1 MCKGDGMSN
10 DVKFCA
16 ILTMRY
22 INKSLM
28 QSCHDYIDAHM
39 PPPPKGLIAMRSFH
53 ISPDRGM
60 SIFYFDT
67 NENLNAAFPS
77 MKEFQQNVATK
88 FDAKADAQKAITSS
102 QSDFGEC

>member
-1 MCKGDGMSN
+1 
-10 DVKFCA
+10 
-16 ILTMRY
+16 
-22 INKSLM
+22 M

-77 MKEFQQNVATK
+77 MKEFQQNVAAK
-88 FDAKADAQKAITSS
+88 FDAKADFDVRSAVALRSKTSPN
-102 QSDFGEC
+102 Q

>member
-1 MCKGDGMSN
+1 MDNEFVIIMS
-10 DVKFCA
+10 
-16 ILTMRY
+16 IRY
-22 INKSLM
+22 MKPSLM
-28 QSCHDYIDAHM
+28 APAHDWAEKNVPKDVPGAHRH
-39 PPPPKGLIAMRSFH
+39 RSFH
-53 ISPDRGM
+53 IAPDRGM

-77 MKEFQQNVATK
+77 MKEFQQNVAAK